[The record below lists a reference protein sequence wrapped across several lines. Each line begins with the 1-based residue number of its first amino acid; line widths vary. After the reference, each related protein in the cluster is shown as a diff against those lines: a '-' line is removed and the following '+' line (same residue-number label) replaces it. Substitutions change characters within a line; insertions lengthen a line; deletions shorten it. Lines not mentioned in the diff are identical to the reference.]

1 MDWLNSRS
9 RNVFRTHLTC
19 RISHNIIT
27 SDPKYYIARMQ
38 LWSMAEMCCILKA
51 VIYVWDRYVEISN
64 KILKASAPYILSPLT
79 YIFNKVLSSGI
90 FPNRLKY
97 SEIQPL
103 YKKAEKT
110 KIANYRPISFLSSF
124 SKIIEKVIY
133 KRWNCFL
140 IENNI
145 LTNEQFWF

>member
-1 MDWLNSRS
+1 LDG
-9 RNVFRTHLTC
+9 VTTHEINKI
-19 RISHNIIT
+19 IS
-27 SDPKYYIARMQ
+27 S
-38 LWSMAEMCCILKA
+38 LKNKT
-51 VIYVWDRYVEISN
+51 YHGYDEISN

-103 YKKAEKT
+103 YKKDEKT
-110 KIANYRPISFLSSF
+110 KIANYQPISLLSSF
-124 SKIIEKVIY
+124 SKIIEKVTY
-133 KRWNCFL
+133 KRLNCFL

-145 LTNEQFWF
+145 LTKEQFGFRESSTTDMATYALLNNRLLIV